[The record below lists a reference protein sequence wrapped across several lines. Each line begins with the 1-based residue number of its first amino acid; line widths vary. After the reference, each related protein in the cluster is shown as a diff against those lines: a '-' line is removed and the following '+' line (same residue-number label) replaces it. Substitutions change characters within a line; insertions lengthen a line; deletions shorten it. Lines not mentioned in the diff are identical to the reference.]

1 MFHDLC
7 HCGHNQV
14 SGASDSSREEERMSD
29 MAGEL
34 TQSQED
40 TLAKFREL
48 LSEQGLLRKKDDDY
62 SLLRFLRARG
72 FDIAKA
78 KAMFEAMLEW
88 RQEIG
93 ADTIREV
100 LAYARSPASF
110 SRSRL
115 PFLLAMETYNNVSLS
130 DGSWLLRA
138 CTDVACFVH
147 CIDVELDWT
156 SSCDGGRRSSFQRR
170 RQFEISIHTFII
182 RRTSL
187 GDLFTLNG

>member
-7 HCGHNQV
+7 HCGQNQV
-14 SGASDSSREEERMSD
+14 SGASDSSREGERMSD

-72 FDIAKA
+72 FDISKA

-100 LAYARSPASF
+100 LACARSPTLS
-110 SRSRL
+110 
-115 PFLLAMETYNNVSLS
+115 VSLY
-130 DGSWLLRA
+130 LTIFL
-138 CTDVACFVH
+138 
-147 CIDVELDWT
+147 
-156 SSCDGGRRSSFQRR
+156 SCNGDMQQRV
-170 RQFEISIHTFII
+170 T
-182 RRTSL
+182 
-187 GDLFTLNG
+187 

>member
-1 MFHDLC
+1 MAVNFKMFHDLC
-7 HCGHNQV
+7 HCGHKQV
-14 SGASDSSREEERMSD
+14 SGASDSNWEEERMSD

-48 LSEQGLLRKKDDDY
+48 LSEQGLFRKKDDDY

-100 LAYARSPASF
+100 LASARSPASF
-110 SRSRL
+110 SLS
-115 PFLLAMETYNNVSLS
+115 FL
-130 DGSWLLRA
+130 
-138 CTDVACFVH
+138 
-147 CIDVELDWT
+147 
-156 SSCDGGRRSSFQRR
+156 SCN
-170 RQFEISIHTFII
+170 
-182 RRTSL
+182 
-187 GDLFTLNG
+187 GDIQ

>member
-1 MFHDLC
+1 
-7 HCGHNQV
+7 
-14 SGASDSSREEERMSD
+14 MSD

-110 SRSRL
+110 CL
-115 PFLLAMETYNNVSLS
+115 FFLSFLS
-130 DGSWLLRA
+130 
-138 CTDVACFVH
+138 CN
-147 CIDVELDWT
+147 
-156 SSCDGGRRSSFQRR
+156 
-170 RQFEISIHTFII
+170 
-182 RRTSL
+182 
-187 GDLFTLNG
+187 GDIQ